1 MDRWNTYAFEFAGG
15 LISNLPPLQQGIKAP
30 GSARVL
36 RNFESSVEGG
46 YQRILGFSKYD
57 TNFVPSYADVKV
69 QGSGQTGSTL
79 NVANLY
85 YTPVAGE
92 SFTIA
97 GVTGTYTIATGGVS
111 YNSTNKTATLTLT
124 TSLASSPADLATITF
139 TSNTGLINGLAA
151 WEGKVIA
158 VRNNNVYYS
167 TGSNWTKV
175 NVPSYGTVLINGA
188 GQTGSSLVVD
198 GLTYAPQ
205 AGDTFTVAGIE
216 KVYTVL
222 SDATVSSGGAT
233 LSIAPSLASSPADN
247 AAITFLTA
255 SLATG
260 NRCRFSKYRIATVE
274 KITFVDG
281 VNPPM
286 RWDGTTF
293 TVDNSAVSDVVGA
306 EHVVWFKNQMFYAK
320 GDKLG
325 FTAPYTDN
333 DYTAANGA
341 GIIAVGSAI
350 TGLIVFREQLIIFS
364 QRKISRLV
372 GNTLADF
379 VLQPITENVGCI
391 DTDTIQEVGGDVMFL
406 GPDGLRLLSAT
417 DRIGDFGLAVVSKV
431 IQQEMSN
438 VINTS
443 TSFASVVV
451 KKKSQYRL
459 FGYSNTLSKN
469 NALGVIGTQILGDQT
484 TAIAWSELRGFKVYV
499 ADSNYRNKTETIVFS
514 NDTGYV
520 YSMESG
526 YSLDGDPINALFFTP
541 FVPINDPSIRK
552 AFYKL
557 RLYTDP
563 EGNVTMNCN
572 LKFDFD
578 EDGVIQPS
586 SIILSNTATQVG
598 IYGYPTTTY
607 GVARYG
613 TRLKKV
619 FETQTIGAGFVV
631 SLQFDSSS
639 AVDPPYSLDAAILEY
654 ATFDRR

>member
-1 MDRWNTYAFEFAGG
+1 MDRWNTYAFEFSGG

-36 RNFESSVEGG
+36 RNFEPSVEGG

-57 TNFVPSYADVKV
+57 SSLVPSYGNVKV

-79 NVANLY
+79 NIANLY
-85 YTPVAGE
+85 YTPLAGE

-124 TSLASSPADLATITF
+124 TSLASSPADLAAITF
-139 TSNTGLINGLAA
+139 TSNVGQINGLAA
-151 WEGKVIA
+151 WESKVIA
-158 VRNNNVYYS
+158 AKNNNIYYS
-167 TGSNWTKV
+167 TGTGWTRI
-175 NVPSYGTVLINGA
+175 NVPSYGTVLVNGA
-188 GQTGSSLVVD
+188 GQTGSSLIVD
-198 GLTYAPQ
+198 GLTAAPQ

-222 SDATVSSGGAT
+222 SGATVTSGGAT
-233 LSIAPSLASSPADN
+233 LSIAPSLASSPSDN

-255 SLATG
+255 SLSVG
-260 NRCRFSKYRIATVE
+260 NRCRFSKYRISTTE
-274 KITFVDG
+274 KISLVDG

-293 TVDNSAVSDVVGA
+293 TIDSSAISDVVGA

-320 GDKLG
+320 GDKLC

-333 DYTAANGA
+333 DYTTANGA

-379 VLQPITENVGCI
+379 ILQPITENVGCI
-391 DTDTIQEVGGDVMFL
+391 DTDTIQEVGGDIMFL
-406 GPDGLRLLSAT
+406 GPDGLRLLSST

-438 VINTS
+438 VISTA

-459 FGYSNTLSKN
+459 FGYSSATSKN

-484 TAIAWSELRGFKVYV
+484 TIISWSELRGFKVYV
-499 ADSNYRNKTETIVFS
+499 ADSNYKNRIETIVFA

-520 YSMESG
+520 YIMESG
-526 YSLDGDPINALFFTP
+526 YSLDGDAINALFYTP
-541 FVPINDPSIRK
+541 FVPVNDPSIRK

-557 RLYTDP
+557 KLYTDP

-578 EDGVIQPS
+578 EEGVIQPN
-586 SIILSNTATQVG
+586 SIVLSNTATQVG
-598 IYGYPTTTY
+598 IYGYPTSTY

-613 TRLKKV
+613 TKLKKV
-619 FETQTIGAGFVV
+619 FDTQTIGAGFVV
-631 SLQFDSSS
+631 SLQFDSTS
-639 AVDPPYSLDAAILEY
+639 AVDPPYSLDAAVLEY